1 LSQTAVARIAV
12 AALMSL
18 SQPVQYPPAGV
29 VTGLLVLGARVSEAK
44 ENVVRL
50 ASGRSAFP
58 HACSIALECAII
70 LPGVQRLTL
79 ACAKIALPEGKRGKR
94 AVMVSYTI
102 IDGIFVLQLAGEINI
117 NSLTETRNKVD
128 SFKLEQ
134 YDKIVI
140 NLEKV
145 SFFDSSGLGYLVVLI
160 KQVKMNQGS
169 IAFCS
174 PNNLVQRLLSTIRI
188 DKYVKI
194 FDTQDEALNYLKQPP
209 EGAEGL

>member
-1 LSQTAVARIAV
+1 
-12 AALMSL
+12 
-18 SQPVQYPPAGV
+18 
-29 VTGLLVLGARVSEAK
+29 
-44 ENVVRL
+44 
-50 ASGRSAFP
+50 
-58 HACSIALECAII
+58 
-70 LPGVQRLTL
+70 
-79 ACAKIALPEGKRGKR
+79 
-94 AVMVSYTI
+94 MVSYTI
-102 IDGIFVLQLAGEINI
+102 IDGVFVLQLAGEINI

-160 KQVKMNQGS
+160 KQVKMNQGH

-174 PNNLVQRLLSTIRI
+174 PNSLVQRLLTTIRI

-194 FDTQDEALNYLKQPP
+194 FENQDAALEYLKTPP
-209 EGAEGL
+209 EGSEGI